1 MVRLPRDFENDLL
14 LELRTFARCKLKRKD
29 PNHFC
34 SNREFQQNLKMS
46 GRDVGKTLSKLVQQG
61 KIHRERNV
69 LVKGKLRDRFTV
81 IDPRMY
87 SSKEIITRY
96 EEFVNG
102 ELQFCQSLAE
112 KMKKTPAL
120 YDVKEEKI
128 PIPVYLTKDY
138 PDGIP
143 KNAKFVKP
151 GAMSRSGKMN
161 KKGYQYLIDFC
172 NLVNRVF
179 SYVEPLAYSQFATA
193 SITDLVDLSEKVL
206 VAGAIPK
213 DDKFDKM
220 ISNLRRLVFDQ
231 TLFAINLVL
240 QDLPALQQRAIGEAL
255 MLRIPTIYHLK
266 QIETFANLKG

>member
-1 MVRLPRDFENDLL
+1 MKGLRRDFENDLL
-14 LELRTFARCKLKRKD
+14 LELRDFARCKFKRKD

-34 SNREFQQNLKMS
+34 SNREFQKNLKMS
-46 GRDVGKTLSKLVQQG
+46 ARDVGKTLENLVMQG
-61 KIHRERNV
+61 KIKHDRNV
-69 LVKGKLRDRFTV
+69 LYNGKLRDKFTV

-87 SSKEIITRY
+87 SPEEIIVQFRKNVTRQLL
-96 EEFVNG
+96 EIQA
-102 ELQFCQSLAE
+102 LTE

-120 YDVKEEKI
+120 YDVIEKRV

-161 KKGYQYLIDFC
+161 KKGFQYLVDFC
-172 NLVNRVF
+172 NLVNHAF
-179 SYVEPLAYSQFATA
+179 SYVDSLSYSQFATS
-193 SITDLVDLSEKVL
+193 SITNLDDLSEKVL

-220 ISNLRRLVFDQ
+220 ISDLRRLVFDQ
-231 TLFAINLVL
+231 TLFTINFVL